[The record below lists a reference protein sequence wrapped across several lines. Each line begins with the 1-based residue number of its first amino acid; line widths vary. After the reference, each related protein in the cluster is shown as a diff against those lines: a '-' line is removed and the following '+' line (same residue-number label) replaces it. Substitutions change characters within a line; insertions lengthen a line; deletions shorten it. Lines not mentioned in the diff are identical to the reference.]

1 MRPGFKII
9 VQSNKFIFEF
19 LKHKLDNKH
28 KVYYHKKQNKDFFSN
43 CKDADVL
50 ITMSWG
56 KTIFG
61 GTNKTS
67 LIPLT
72 KLKLLHLPGAGLDG
86 IDFSQISKATKVC
99 NVYGHEI
106 PIAEYCVGTILSWE
120 MQLIKKING
129 FKKLDWK
136 DSLVFAAPFH
146 GELFNKKIAIL
157 GYGRI
162 GKEISK
168 KLSVFDTKVIAFTRK
183 KIKKDN
189 FLSALFLTSEIK
201 KHIHLF
207 DYIIIACSLN
217 NSTKNLIEK
226 NLLSLMKKTAVIVN
240 IARGEIIK
248 EKDLYDSLKNKQLG
262 GAIIDTWYKY
272 PVKLIKNFKPSN
284 YDFHKLNNVI
294 MTPHISAW
302 SSNMISR
309 RSELIKK
316 NIDNLFNKK
325 KLYNQIKF

>member
-1 MRPGFKII
+1 M
-9 VQSNKFIFEF
+9 
-19 LKHKLDNKH
+19 
-28 KVYYHKKQNKDFFSN
+28 
-43 CKDADVL
+43 
-50 ITMSWG
+50 
-56 KTIFG
+56 
-61 GTNKTS
+61 
-67 LIPLT
+67 
-72 KLKLLHLPGAGLDG
+72 
-86 IDFSQISKATKVC
+86 C

-106 PIAEYCVGTILSWE
+106 PIAEYCIGTILSWE

-168 KLSVFDTKVIAFTRK
+168 KLSVFDTKVVAFTRK
-183 KIKKDN
+183 KIKKDS
-189 FLSALFLTSEIK
+189 FVSALFLTSEIK

-272 PVKLIKNFKPSN
+272 PAKLIKNFKPSN

>member
-1 MRPGFKII
+1 MLFR
-9 VQSNKFIFEF
+9 
-19 LKHKLDNKH
+19 
-28 KVYYHKKQNKDFFSN
+28 
-43 CKDADVL
+43 
-50 ITMSWG
+50 
-56 KTIFG
+56 
-61 GTNKTS
+61 
-67 LIPLT
+67 
-72 KLKLLHLPGAGLDG
+72 
-86 IDFSQISKATKVC
+86 SK
-99 NVYGHEI
+99 
-106 PIAEYCVGTILSWE
+106 
-120 MQLIKKING
+120 
-129 FKKLDWK
+129 K
-136 DSLVFAAPFH
+136 DSFV
-146 GELFNKKIAIL
+146 
-157 GYGRI
+157 
-162 GKEISK
+162 
-168 KLSVFDTKVIAFTRK
+168 
-183 KIKKDN
+183 
-189 FLSALFLTSEIK
+189 SALFLTSEIK

-272 PVKLIKNFKPSN
+272 PAKLIKNFKPSN